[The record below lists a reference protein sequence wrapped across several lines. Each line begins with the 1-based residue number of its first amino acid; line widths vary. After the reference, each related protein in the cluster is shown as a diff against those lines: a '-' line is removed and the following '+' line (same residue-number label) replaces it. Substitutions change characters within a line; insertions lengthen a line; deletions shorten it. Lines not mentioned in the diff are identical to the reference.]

1 MKSFIDRLDFIMAIA
16 MKRKRSYTKIKRKT
30 YKRRNIKKQI
40 RQIANQVVQRNIETK
55 TSQHNTT
62 DGIEILH
69 NNFVTLAGPYNL
81 LWTQP
86 GTVDEEQGLGTR
98 IGDKIKVKGVGLRM
112 MLELNERYSDVT
124 FRILVVKCAR
134 GDVPTRDTL
143 FNGESG
149 NKMMDSLNKERYTI
163 IAQKFVKITSRNMGL
178 RDTTTQLGPILEPSG
193 IYTSAAAAADNYLT
207 RATRIV
213 RMWIPG
219 TKFGRGGFLQYQNQS
234 DRTKFFD
241 YYVLCYAYSNY
252 STAQDVF
259 EVGRVNEFLNK
270 MYYKDA

>member
-1 MKSFIDRLDFIMAIA
+1 MRRYKNAKQNASATLQAYVRRAIA
-16 MKRKRSYTKIKRKT
+16 KNNNKM
-30 YKRRNIKKQI
+30 
-40 RQIANQVVQRNIETK
+40 IETK

-62 DGIEILH
+62 DGIEVLH

-86 GTVDEEQGLGTR
+86 GNVDEEQGLGTR
-98 IGDKIKVKGVGLRM
+98 VGDKINLKGVGLRM

-124 FRILVVKCAR
+124 FRILVVRAAR
-134 GDVPTRDTL
+134 GDTPTRDTL

-149 NKMMDSLNKERYTI
+149 NKMLDSLNKERYTI
-163 IAQKFVKITSRNMGL
+163 IKQKFVKITAPNTGL
-178 RDTTTQLGPILEPSG
+178 RDTSTQLGPVAEPSG
-193 IYTSAAAAADNYLT
+193 IYTSAAAAGDNYLS

-219 TKFGRGGFLQYQNQS
+219 SKFSKYGIIQYQNQS

-241 YYVLCYAYSNY
+241 YHVLCYAYSNY
-252 STAQDVF
+252 STAQDIWY
-259 EVGRVNEFLNK
+259 VGRVNEFLSK